1 MSGLSAERS
10 GGGVDGNGSLRRSA
24 TILVADRN
32 PRIRGLVERELR
44 EAGYHVFTVESILQ
58 LRNWIAPGHL
68 PDLLILDPDLPG
80 GGPGDHIWSLL
91 GRHPHLPVV
100 FHCLTGDI
108 PSPQPG
114 MAFTVTVEKSAD
126 SIDLLKRQI
135 DLLLKKKHQD

>member
-1 MSGLSAERS
+1 MG
-10 GGGVDGNGSLRRSA
+10 GNGSLRRGA

-44 EAGYHVFTVESILQ
+44 EAGYHVFTVESVSQ

-80 GGPGDHIWSLL
+80 GGPRDPIWPLL
-91 GRHPHLPVV
+91 GRHPRLPVV

-108 PSPQPG
+108 PRPLPG
-114 MAFTVTVEKSAD
+114 MAFTVTVEKSGD

-135 DLLLKKKHQD
+135 DLLLRKKHQD